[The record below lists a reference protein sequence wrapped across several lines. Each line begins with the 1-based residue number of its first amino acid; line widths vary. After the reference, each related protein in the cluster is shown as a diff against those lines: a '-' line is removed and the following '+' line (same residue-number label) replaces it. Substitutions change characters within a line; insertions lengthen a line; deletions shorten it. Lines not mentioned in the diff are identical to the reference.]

1 MTQRDYLKYGCHR
14 CDRIFA
20 AGDIVFDRLKS
31 WFPRNQAKLLYDG
44 LNESEFLPPKPKAPS
59 FPTRWLVVGSEKHE
73 KGWQDLAAAV
83 DLLEQD
89 PAFPALELEFT
100 GRAPDTPLTDM
111 RLSTP
116 RRSQFHFIGRQAN
129 FRQFIRGYD
138 LVVHPSREETFGLA
152 MVETLAA
159 GVPMISS
166 RAGVVEK
173 IQRIR
178 TSVQSDGPKRPGP
191 VISAL
196 VAAVGN
202 NRLQTR
208 GLPEANPPLVSAGP
222 HRG

>member
-1 MTQRDYLKYGCHR
+1 
-14 CDRIFA
+14 
-20 AGDIVFDRLKS
+20 
-31 WFPRNQAKLLYDG
+31 
-44 LNESEFLPPKPKAPS
+44 
-59 FPTRWLVVGSEKHE
+59 
-73 KGWQDLAAAV
+73 LAAAV

-173 IQRIR
+173 IQKNPELLFNPMDPKDQARSYRHLWQQWETIDFRLAACQKQIR
-178 TSVQSDGPKRPGP
+178 HLFLLDP
-191 VISAL
+191 I
-196 VAAVGN
+196 AAELADEIRQLRQAMSG
-202 NRLQTR
+202 
-208 GLPEANPPLVSAGP
+208 
-222 HRG
+222 